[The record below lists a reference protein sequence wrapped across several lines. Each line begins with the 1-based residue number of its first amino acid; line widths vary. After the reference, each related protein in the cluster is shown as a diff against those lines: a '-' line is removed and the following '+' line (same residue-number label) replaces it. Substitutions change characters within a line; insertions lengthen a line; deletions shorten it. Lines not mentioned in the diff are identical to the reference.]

1 MNNIEKLK
9 SLQESNDLLIRD
21 ISNRIINKFNV
32 DIYGSDS
39 LNPIPDLWSVE
50 DITVETVRRALG
62 SKKLDEYIS
71 TFKSI
76 PDSATKRV
84 CIDWSR
90 GVWKNVKYKEW
101 WLTDLSE
108 RINKKHFNKKI
119 RDLDAIHDFNE
130 IHVCLDEFGAV
141 KTELLGSIYVGS
153 EGRSFNLYEYTG
165 FLLGLLYS
173 HPHIKIWANR
183 IKQENYLYFL
193 VNTQKVEF

>member
-9 SLQESNDLLIRD
+9 SLQESNELLIKD
-21 ISNRIINKFNV
+21 ISSRIISKFNV
-32 DIYGSDS
+32 DVSGKDYFM
-39 LNPIPDLWSVE
+39 LIPDLWSVR
-50 DITVETVRRALG
+50 DITEETVRRALG

-76 PDSATKRV
+76 SDHATKRV
-84 CIDWSR
+84 CIDWDR
-90 GVWKNVKYKEW
+90 GIWKNVKYKEW

-108 RINKKHFNKKI
+108 RINKKHFNKRV
-119 RDLDAIHDFNE
+119 RDLCAEYGSDE
-130 IHVCLDEFGAV
+130 LLDCVDRFGGV
-141 KTELLGSIYVGS
+141 NTKKLGSIYVGS
-153 EGRSFNLYEYTG
+153 EGRDFNLYEYTG

-193 VNTQKVEF
+193 VNTSKVEF

>member
-21 ISNRIINKFNV
+21 ISSRIINKFNV

-90 GVWKNVKYKEW
+90 GIWRNV
-101 WLTDLSE
+101 
-108 RINKKHFNKKI
+108 
-119 RDLDAIHDFNE
+119 
-130 IHVCLDEFGAV
+130 
-141 KTELLGSIYVGS
+141 
-153 EGRSFNLYEYTG
+153 
-165 FLLGLLYS
+165 
-173 HPHIKIWANR
+173 
-183 IKQENYLYFL
+183 
-193 VNTQKVEF
+193 